1 VLFLGNG
8 IVWDKETNK
17 QLCKFVDG
25 KFETD
30 DIAIIVKLKEKY
42 MYVAEIEN
50 KIIEETK
57 ETPQIKK
64 VKK

>member
-1 VLFLGNG
+1 MIFLGNG

-50 KIIEETK
+50 KIIEEVK
-57 ETPQIKK
+57 EIEYKKK
-64 VKK
+64 VRK

>member
-1 VLFLGNG
+1 MLFLGNG